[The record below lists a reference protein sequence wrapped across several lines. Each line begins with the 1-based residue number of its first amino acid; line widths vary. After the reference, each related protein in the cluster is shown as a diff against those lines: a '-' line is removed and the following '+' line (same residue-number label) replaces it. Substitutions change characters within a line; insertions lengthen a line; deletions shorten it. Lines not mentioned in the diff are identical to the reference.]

1 VSFFSDERAAELR
14 QLFFESAQELLQAL
28 NDQGLQLEQH
38 PDDAEIVR
46 GIRRTV
52 HTLKG
57 DSAACGYRELSELSH
72 TLEDVLTPE
81 MAASKGGSLAEIVL
95 SAADMFDA
103 MLAAYRGNLQPPD
116 GDPLRKMVTQL
127 LASPAKADDS
137 VFAPKFDWSE
147 YDRARM
153 TDAINRGRPVY
164 SVGVSVDPQCPMRGA
179 ALQLLQ
185 NVLQQAGTILAQHPE
200 DAAPGAMPDVMEF
213 AIATSL
219 PPQSLE
225 QRLRIP
231 AVVSHVALSLWEPVA
246 AILEDEEDEES
257 EAEQDL
263 LGITDAEPTLLQ
275 SGSLD
280 AKPVAAKRPAA
291 TNNSSDT
298 LRVDAE
304 RIDTVMNLVGE
315 LIIGKSMLYQTIGE
329 FGKRFPK
336 DPLRTQLLDTMAQQS
351 QVLNAL
357 QRSVMKIRMVPVD
370 QLFRRFPRLVRDTAK
385 ACNKEIVMTVSGAET
400 DLDKGILD
408 ALAEPLAHLV
418 RNAADHGIET
428 PQERVAAGKS
438 AQGTIRLNAYHQANH
453 VVLEVTDDGRGL
465 NVDRIVARAIERA
478 IISPEQASR
487 MSDQEKLEL
496 VFESGVTTAER
507 LTEISGRGVGMDVV
521 RSTLARLKGSV
532 TIDSAPGVGTTFRM
546 TLPLTLAIIK
556 ALLFR
561 VGARVFAIPLSS
573 VVEITRA
580 TEQDVH
586 IVDNAEVLRLREQL
600 ITLVRVSEL
609 VPGSQATSN
618 KFFIVIIGL
627 GDRKFGLVVNRLVG
641 EEELVI
647 KAIQDNLVSTE
658 LVSGA
663 SILGDGTVVLILNLT
678 AVVDRL
684 GRLRLRPGSPQ
695 PTNLNSVGASA

>member
-1 VSFFSDERAAELR
+1 
-14 QLFFESAQELLQAL
+14 
-28 NDQGLQLEQH
+28 
-38 PDDAEIVR
+38 
-46 GIRRTV
+46 
-52 HTLKG
+52 
-57 DSAACGYRELSELSH
+57 
-72 TLEDVLTPE
+72 
-81 MAASKGGSLAEIVL
+81 M
-95 SAADMFDA
+95 
-103 MLAAYRGNLQPPD
+103 
-116 GDPLRKMVTQL
+116 
-127 LASPAKADDS
+127 
-137 VFAPKFDWSE
+137 
-147 YDRARM
+147 
-153 TDAINRGRPVY
+153 
-164 SVGVSVDPQCPMRGA
+164 
-179 ALQLLQ
+179 
-185 NVLQQAGTILAQHPE
+185 
-200 DAAPGAMPDVMEF
+200 
-213 AIATSL
+213 
-219 PPQSLE
+219 
-225 QRLRIP
+225 
-231 AVVSHVALSLWEPVA
+231 
-246 AILEDEEDEES
+246 
-257 EAEQDL
+257 
-263 LGITDAEPTLLQ
+263 
-275 SGSLD
+275 
-280 AKPVAAKRPAA
+280 
-291 TNNSSDT
+291 
-298 LRVDAE
+298 
-304 RIDTVMNLVGE
+304 
-315 LIIGKSMLYQTIGE
+315 
-329 FGKRFPK
+329 
-336 DPLRTQLLDTMAQQS
+336 DTMAQQS

-385 ACNKEIVMTVSGAET
+385 ACGKDIVMTVSGADT

-428 PQERVAAGKS
+428 PQERVAAGKP
-438 AQGTIRLNAYHQANH
+438 AQGIIRLNAYHQANH

-465 NVDRIVARAIERA
+465 NIERIVAKAIERA

-487 MSDQEKLEL
+487 MSEQEKLEL
-496 VFESGVTTAER
+496 VFESGVTTAECI
-507 LTEISGRGVGMDVV
+507 TEISGRGVGMDVV

-609 VPGSQATSN
+609 VPGGQVTSN
-618 KFFIVIIGL
+618 KFFIVIVGL

-684 GRLRLRPGSPQ
+684 GRTRIRPATPQ
-695 PTNLNSVGASA
+695 TTNLNNVGASA